1 MTEEQKTEAV
11 EQDKESMNTA
21 HDIHDIRAKY
31 DVVLGRDNIL
41 KVLYHAGVK
50 LVLKTFSWSTIWALH
65 GIYVVDDYIDAAT
78 KGDLS
83 FIPFV
88 YAGIAW
94 FNMLL
99 RPQLKRLVEAYAK
112 KTEKG

>member
-1 MTEEQKTEAV
+1 MTEEQQEAAIKDDV
-11 EQDKESMNTA
+11 ESMDTA
-21 HDIHDIRAKY
+21 HDIHNVRAKY
-31 DVVLGRDNIL
+31 DMVLGRDNIAL
-41 KVLYHAGVK
+41 VMYHAGIK

-65 GIYVVDDYIDAAT
+65 GCYVIDDYIDATT

-83 FIPFV
+83 WFPFA
-88 YAGIAW
+88 YASVAW